1 MTLNDIIDLAK
12 SLGFKTNYF
21 LRMKDK
27 KSGTVIAGKFTK
39 YKQYCADGLKIKGE
53 DFEVDIITNGVP
65 NFDIIQSVELTKND
79 LNIVQNIVQ
88 GRTTTPEEDLLI
100 DKAFNKSLISLP
112 TKSNR
117 L

>member
-12 SLGFKTNYF
+12 SLGFKTNHF

-39 YKQYCADGLKIKGE
+39 YKQYCTDGLKIKGE
-53 DFEVDIITNGVP
+53 DFEVDIITNGEP

-79 LNIVQNIVQ
+79 LNIVQ
-88 GRTTTPEEDLLI
+88 GRTTTPEEDFLI